1 MRRGVDG
8 AVQAVAGNSSG
19 ATSGKSKRSCSG
31 NQSAPQTVNLR
42 GVAELSILS
51 MWQEA
56 AMRDVRPRLCRLGVR
71 FGHDGMSALSPFYPQ
86 LRTLV
91 GAVDTAAPCRHFLVG
106 ECSNTGGCIDH
117 GLLTDRDEA
126 DIWPVKI
133 EDYEYHPT
141 DQRAHDVD
149 G

>member
-31 NQSAPQTVNLR
+31 NQSAPQGEVNLR

-71 FGHDGMSALSPFYPQ
+71 FGHGGMSALSPFYP
-86 LRTLV
+86 R
-91 GAVDTAAPCRHFLVG
+91 
-106 ECSNTGGCIDH
+106 
-117 GLLTDRDEA
+117 
-126 DIWPVKI
+126 
-133 EDYEYHPT
+133 
-141 DQRAHDVD
+141 
-149 G
+149 